1 MRNDDRDIPQSEVPD
16 EPSELELRLAEYDW
30 TTQAGGGVEQ
40 LRQALAVLAV
50 LEMEDAEDEF
60 ELCGSLWLH

>member
-1 MRNDDRDIPQSEVPD
+1 MRNDDRDISKSDIPD

-30 TTQAGGGVEQ
+30 TAPARGGAEE

-50 LEMEDAEDEF
+50 LEMEDDEDDF
-60 ELCGSLWLH
+60 ESCGSLWLH